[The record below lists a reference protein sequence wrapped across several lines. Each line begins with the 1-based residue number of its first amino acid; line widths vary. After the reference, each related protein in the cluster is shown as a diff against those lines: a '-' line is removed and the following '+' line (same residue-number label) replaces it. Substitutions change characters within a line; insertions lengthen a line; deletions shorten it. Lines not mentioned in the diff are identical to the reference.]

1 MSKAKTI
8 RGEESESDLPEEHP
22 SYGMIGLSR
31 VSGGDGVLH
40 GCSVRHHNQIRL
52 RIAHGSYERDLSHD
66 WYRAR
71 REIIEVAMSPDQF
84 VTLITTMNCG
94 DGVPCT
100 IKHIDHERMPP
111 PPAEDKREL
120 FNREF
125 KAQAGEMIAKLRAAS
140 AKAETMR
147 DGKAPTKAERA
158 EIFGLIE
165 SAITDLTSN
174 LPWLEEC
181 FREQMEK
188 SVTEA
193 KASVEAF
200 VLDTITR
207 AGLGAIA
214 AGWTPP
220 AIDGGRGHESG
231 PASLNAPS
239 ETEG

>member
-8 RGEESESDLPEEHP
+8 FGEESESELPAEHP
-22 SYGMIGLSR
+22 SYGMIGFSR
-31 VSGGDGVLH
+31 VNGGDGVLH
-40 GCSVRHHNQIRL
+40 GCSVRHHNQIWL
-52 RIAHGSYERDLSHD
+52 RISHGSYGRDLSHD
-66 WYRAR
+66 WYHGR

-100 IKHIDHERMPP
+100 IKHINHERMPP
-111 PPAEDKREL
+111 PPTEDKREL
-120 FNREF
+120 FKREF
-125 KAQAGEMIAKLRAAS
+125 KALAGEMVAKLRAAS
-140 AKAETMR
+140 AKAEAMR

-158 EIFGLIE
+158 EVSGLIE

-188 SVTEA
+188 TVTEA

-220 AIDGGRGHESG
+220 AIDDGRGPEPG
-231 PASLNAPS
+231 PPAIDVTP
-239 ETEG
+239 EPEG